1 MNRVIV
7 AVIGLDSPGVV
18 YTVSTALSHLECNIE
33 EMSQTTLKNQFASIF
48 LVSKPAGL
56 ANAALEAALAAAIA
70 AKKMHLSL
78 VIRDHEEE
86 PAVIDAPLAEPFV
99 VAVDGHDRNDII
111 TSFSGIFAEQGINI
125 DNLRAL
131 KPEGEDGKAL
141 LVFEVSLPL
150 AIDRRA
156 LHRTLADR
164 AASLGL
170 AMSMQ
175 HRDIF
180 EAVHRVL
187 SA

>member
-7 AVIGLDSPGVV
+7 AVIGQDSPGVV
-18 YTVSTALSHLECNIE
+18 YTVSRALSELGCNIE
-33 EMSQTTLKNQFASIF
+33 EMSQTTLLGQFASIF
-48 LVSKPAGL
+48 LVAKPLAL
-56 ANAALEAALAAAIA
+56 ANAALDQALAAAIA
-70 AKKMHLSL
+70 ARGLSLSL
-78 VIRDHEEE
+78 VIRDYQASA
-86 PAVIDAPLAEPFV
+86 PAPVASEPFV
-99 VAVDGHDRNDII
+99 IAVDGTDRNDII

-125 DNLRAL
+125 DQLRAI
-131 KPEGEDGKAL
+131 KPDGERQKAL
-141 LVFEVSLPL
+141 LVFEVSIPVN
-150 AIDRRA
+150 IDRRA
-156 LHRTLADR
+156 LQRTLADR